1 VVGCWRGKKKKFAKG
16 ERENSVVHISREVVG
31 RLLVVKMV
39 VVKSLVMVLVAEGHG
54 GEREGGGES
63 SRWQQK
69 WGG

>member
-1 VVGCWRGKKKKFAKG
+1 
-16 ERENSVVHISREVVG
+16 VVG